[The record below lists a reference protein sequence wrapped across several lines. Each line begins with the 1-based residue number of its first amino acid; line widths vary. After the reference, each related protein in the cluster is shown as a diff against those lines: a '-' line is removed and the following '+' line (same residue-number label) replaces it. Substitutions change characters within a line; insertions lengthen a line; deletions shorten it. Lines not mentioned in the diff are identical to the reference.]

1 MQTVERPYEQNE
13 SVPKDCKTAVSELLA
28 LEFAACRRAL
38 QIVDLKAPTI
48 TKAIPWKISAFCVCV
63 CLSVLLVL

>member
-48 TKAIPWKISAFCVCV
+48 TKAIP
-63 CLSVLLVL
+63 